1 MRNGRQGRAK
11 LLPKCHLTKNWP
23 AFNLPL
29 LFSPIFPGT
38 FVFNRSIMT
47 AHLLEEAA
55 KKIPVPQVL
64 INVVSRRVRQLS
76 AGHRPL
82 IETTPR
88 MGFSDIALTEIIEG
102 KLAYNDA
109 PAEEKPP
116 AK

>member
-1 MRNGRQGRAK
+1 MSFDKQQARFQSSV
-11 LLPKCHLTKNWP
+11 PFSQIP
-23 AFNLPL
+23 ALPL
-29 LFSPIFPGT
+29 HKA
-38 FVFNRSIMT
+38 RIMT
-47 AHLLEEAA
+47 AHLLEEAS

-88 MGFSDIALTEIIEG
+88 MGFSDIALTEIIQG
-102 KLAYNDA
+102 KLAYEDA

-116 AK
+116 Q

>member
-1 MRNGRQGRAK
+1 
-11 LLPKCHLTKNWP
+11 
-23 AFNLPL
+23 
-29 LFSPIFPGT
+29 
-38 FVFNRSIMT
+38 MT

-88 MGFSDIALTEIIEG
+88 MGLSDIALQEIIDG
-102 KLAYNDA
+102 KLDYHAAVITD
-109 PAEEKPP
+109 EKPP
-116 AK
+116 L